1 MLVPTSAQASAA
13 ARSRGRDGPRRRSA
27 RRDPTAT
34 WARQPRNHER
44 PPPRLDSSE
53 IISTVHQRR
62 SPTISAT
69 AGLQMTGYVE
79 GRPGRTGPRW
89 PTRGRTSAGELAD
102 AAERF
107 CETCFAVGAVLR
119 AALLRNEL
127 FPSGASLTRRR
138 YHGCCSFRGL
148 RAPLAARLR
157 VRRSASRAGPTVCQ
171 PVCERCRLVPHCWSI
186 GTVPRAARCAGH
198 GSSER
203 NPIPKA
209 ILTPPCGQ
217 GWRAA
222 SSPARTTRSDR

>member
-1 MLVPTSAQASAA
+1 MAHEGVPLVVIQ
-13 ARSRGRDGPRRRSA
+13 
-27 RRDPTAT
+27 
-34 WARQPRNHER
+34 RQLGHANVY
-44 PPPRLDSSE
+44 LQGIDSSE
-53 IISTVHQRR
+53 IISTVLRR
-62 SPTISAT
+62 PSPTISAT

-127 FPSGASLTRRR
+127 FPSGVSLTRRR

-171 PVCERCRLVPHCWSI
+171 PVCERCRLVRPLLVDRHRPPSCALCWSRI
-186 GTVPRAARCAGH
+186 ERTQPDPQGDPHATVRTGLASGEFSCSDYP
-198 GSSER
+198 ER
-203 NPIPKA
+203 PLN
-209 ILTPPCGQ
+209 
-217 GWRAA
+217 
-222 SSPARTTRSDR
+222 